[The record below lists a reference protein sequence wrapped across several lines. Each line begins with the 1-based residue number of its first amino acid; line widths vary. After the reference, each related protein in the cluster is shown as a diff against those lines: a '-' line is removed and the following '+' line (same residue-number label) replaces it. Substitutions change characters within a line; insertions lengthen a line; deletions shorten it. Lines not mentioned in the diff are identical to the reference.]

1 MGLAERAR
9 VVVGK
14 CATPTFFWQR
24 FARGSRVGTG
34 DAYLGTNRGKPE
46 GSLAEGRAE
55 THNGGDTMLLVIL
68 IVLLVLSL
76 AGGGWGYSRW
86 GYAGMSPA
94 GIILLVLAILWLTGH
109 L

>member
-1 MGLAERAR
+1 
-9 VVVGK
+9 
-14 CATPTFFWQR
+14 
-24 FARGSRVGTG
+24 
-34 DAYLGTNRGKPE
+34 
-46 GSLAEGRAE
+46 
-55 THNGGDTMLLVIL
+55 MLLVIL